1 MSRRPEDEP
10 IEVDLPDGGVVIV
23 SFADAEARLG
33 DGGVGIAAALI
44 TVAGS
49 EGDLE
54 RAVLDEADRHG
65 LRCSVSTSRHPTTVV
80 VETIR
85 TDDEDAGPPI

>member
-23 SFADAEARLG
+23 AFADAETRLG
-33 DGGVGIAAALI
+33 DGGIGIAAALI

-49 EGDLE
+49 EGELE

-65 LRCSVSTSRHPTTVV
+65 LHCSVSTTRHPTTVL

-85 TDDEDAGPPI
+85 TADGEP

>member
-33 DGGVGIAAALI
+33 DGGARIAAALI

-54 RAVLDEADRHG
+54 RAVVEEADRHG
-65 LRCSVSTSRHPTTVV
+65 LRWSVSTSRHPTTVLV
-80 VETIR
+80 ATIADEEET
-85 TDDEDAGPPI
+85 GPPI